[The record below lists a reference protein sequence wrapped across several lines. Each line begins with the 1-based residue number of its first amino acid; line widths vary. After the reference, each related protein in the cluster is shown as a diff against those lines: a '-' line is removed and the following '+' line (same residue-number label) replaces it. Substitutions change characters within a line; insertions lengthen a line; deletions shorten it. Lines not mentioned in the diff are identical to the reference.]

1 MLTRIEIDGFKT
13 FENFELDLRP
23 FSAVV
28 GPNASG
34 KSNLFDA
41 LRFLSLL
48 SQTDIRSAMQDLRG
62 EPEELFR
69 RTTAGLS
76 DTIRFAVEVLLDS
89 DGIDAFGTTYVINA
103 RRLRYELCLSIQRGP
118 RGNARGIF
126 VSHERCETITKKED
140 RATFLDR
147 RLIGSSARKTP
158 FISMVEEDGRKS
170 AIEIRQDGP
179 AQSGTSKRGRP
190 ITLPATSATR
200 TALSTIATA
209 DFPHLYALRDL
220 LGSMRFLEIN
230 PTAARMPSDRFE
242 SKTLRPDASN
252 LAAVLAFLRDES
264 STQERPEGVINDIS
278 ADLSALIPSVSK
290 VTVIDNDKDYSFG
303 VTTSE
308 GLNFSS
314 RVISDGTLRLL
325 ALLTILDD
333 PNRRGILCFEEPENG
348 VHEGR
353 ISALVELLREAA
365 QLNDYADDPLFQVLI
380 NTHSPAVLNSLND
393 PEIVAADTVTVID
406 PKTKTRHNRT
416 RMRVGVTSDN
426 LDLDPVR
433 FLTRAEVNHLLR
445 KTSGQA

>member
-1 MLTRIEIDGFKT
+1 MAWRRQIRFDQTPFRVGKIASIAKLCAAMIYAGGRVPHDGFQGWCRNPS
-13 FENFELDLRP
+13 ESYQN
-23 FSAVV
+23 
-28 GPNASG
+28 
-34 KSNLFDA
+34 
-41 LRFLSLL
+41 
-48 SQTDIRSAMQDLRG
+48 
-62 EPEELFR
+62 
-69 RTTAGLS
+69 
-76 DTIRFAVEVLLDS
+76 
-89 DGIDAFGTTYVINA
+89 
-103 RRLRYELCLSIQRGP
+103 SI
-118 RGNARGIF
+118 
-126 VSHERCETITKKED
+126 VH
-140 RATFLDR
+140 
-147 RLIGSSARKTP
+147 
-158 FISMVEEDGRKS
+158 
-170 AIEIRQDGP
+170 
-179 AQSGTSKRGRP
+179 
-190 ITLPATSATR
+190 
-200 TALSTIATA
+200 
-209 DFPHLYALRDL
+209 HY
-220 LGSMRFLEIN
+220 
-230 PTAARMPSDRFE
+230 
-242 SKTLRPDASN
+242 
-252 LAAVLAFLRDES
+252 AAVLTQPLRDES